1 VLVPQRTQVRA
12 VQRTMTKLPAP
23 PRLAV
28 LTAAAA
34 VVLLAAPASAQER
47 SGGYTIT
54 LGAGAQT
61 YPKYPGADSYGINPL
76 PIFGF
81 RREGSPMPFQAPDDS
96 IGFGVLGRDSVFNF
110 GPAVRFQNKR
120 EEDDVGAPVGDVDF
134 TVEAGGFVQ
143 VFPGRNLRLR
153 AELRQGI
160 GGHKGL
166 VGDLGADLVVR
177 DEDTYVFSIGPRA
190 RWGDDDF
197 HEAYFGVP
205 VAIPAS
211 GLAAYDPH
219 SGFYAVGA
227 MAGLTYKLGR
237 NWGVRSYVGY
247 DRLIGDAARSPIVR
261 AFGSRDQFSGGAGL
275 FLEFNI
281 GGRRQGP

>member
-1 VLVPQRTQVRA
+1 
-12 VQRTMTKLPAP
+12 MTKLPIP
-23 PRLAV
+23 LRLAA
-28 LTAAAA
+28 LASAASVA
-34 VVLLAAPASAQER
+34 LIAAPAAAQDG
-47 SGGYTIT
+47 GGYTIT
-54 LGAGAQT
+54 VGAGAQT

-81 RREGSPMPFQAPDDS
+81 RREGSPMPFQAPDDGV
-96 IGFGVLGRDSVFNF
+96 GFGVLGRDSAFNF
-110 GPAVRFQNKR
+110 GPSVRLQNKR
-120 EEDDVGAPVGDVDF
+120 DEDDVGAPVGDVGL
-134 TVEAGGFVQ
+134 TVEVGGFVQ
-143 VFPGRNLRLR
+143 VFPSRNFRLR

-177 DEDTYVFSIGPRA
+177 DEGTYIFSIGPRA
-190 RWGDDDF
+190 RWGDNDF
-197 HEAYFGVP
+197 HDAYFGVP
-205 VAIPAS
+205 LAIPAS
-211 GLAAYDPH
+211 GLAAFDPH

-227 MAGLTYKLGR
+227 VAGLTYKLGR

-261 AFGSRDQFSGGAGL
+261 SFGSRDEFSGGAGL

-281 GGRRQGP
+281 GGRR